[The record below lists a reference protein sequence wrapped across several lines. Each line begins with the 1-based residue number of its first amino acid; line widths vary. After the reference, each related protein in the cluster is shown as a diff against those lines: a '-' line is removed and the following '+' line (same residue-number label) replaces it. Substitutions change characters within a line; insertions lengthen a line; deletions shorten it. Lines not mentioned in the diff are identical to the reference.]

1 MERYIGDIKMINNPK
16 FEDIQILWMTR
27 ENWIGFDKKSRD
39 FPSVWFIY
47 KGEMYWG
54 ISKYEFKWFENYS
67 DFKVSTGEEFNQW
80 NPGKEEWE
88 YMLKLGYEYRLFNYR
103 RAILEATP
111 EEMDHWCEFELD
123 FIREWYRNKR
133 IDDVLK

>member
-1 MERYIGDIKMINNPK
+1 
-16 FEDIQILWMTR
+16 
-27 ENWIGFDKKSRD
+27 
-39 FPSVWFIY
+39 
-47 KGEMYWG
+47 
-54 ISKYEFKWFENYS
+54 
-67 DFKVSTGEEFNQW
+67 
-80 NPGKEEWE
+80 
-88 YMLKLGYEYRLFNYR
+88 MLKLGYEYRLFDYR